1 MAVYFILEENDA
13 DWRIKIG
20 RSRNP
25 KARTR
30 DLQTGNSRVLK
41 LVGWI
46 DGGSDVATEARLH
59 AKYATYN
66 VAHDGEAASR
76 EWFYL
81 QPADILDDLA
91 DAGRFGFVARN
102 ADAFEIVGYDRDA
115 VPEYVGVWDWGGP
128 GDRRVL
134 SVLRVL
140 VRNAFS
146 GSFLDV
152 SLPRVRC
159 ADRFRRWWD
168 CLLTSRFKRD
178 AHETGLSAYPSLLGN
193 LPICSR
199 RARAAA
205 RFDLTPRIIASSVFS
220 LHLRSSRSSSRKA
233 SSIVDGSFA
242 MWRCAFR
249 PVMSR
254 FR

>member
-115 VPEYVGVWDWGGP
+115 VPEYVGVWDWGGLEIDECCP
-128 GDRRVL
+128 FCGCL
-134 SVLRVL
+134 C
-140 VRNAFS
+140 
-146 GSFLDV
+146 GM
-152 SLPRVRC
+152 
-159 ADRFRRWWD
+159 RFQ
-168 CLLTSRFKRD
+168 
-178 AHETGLSAYPSLLGN
+178 E
-193 LPICSR
+193 
-199 RARAAA
+199 
-205 RFDLTPRIIASSVFS
+205 ASSMYHCLECDALTDFEGGGTV
-220 LHLRSSRSSSRKA
+220 R
-233 SSIVDGSFA
+233 
-242 MWRCAFR
+242 
-249 PVMSR
+249 
-254 FR
+254 

>member
-91 DAGRFGFVARN
+91 DAGRSGFVARN

-115 VPEYVGVWDWGGP
+115 VPEYVGVWDWGAW
-128 GDRRVL
+128 R
-134 SVLRVL
+134 STSA
-140 VRNAFS
+140 VRSAGACAECVFRK
-146 GSFLDV
+146 
-152 SLPRVRC
+152 LPRC
-159 ADRFRRWWD
+159 I
-168 CLLTSRFKRD
+168 T
-178 AHETGLSAYPSLLGN
+178 
-193 LPICSR
+193 
-199 RARAAA
+199 
-205 RFDLTPRIIASSVFS
+205 ASS
-220 LHLRSSRSSSRKA
+220 
-233 SSIVDGSFA
+233 A
-242 MWRCAFR
+242 MR
-249 PVMSR
+249 
-254 FR
+254 